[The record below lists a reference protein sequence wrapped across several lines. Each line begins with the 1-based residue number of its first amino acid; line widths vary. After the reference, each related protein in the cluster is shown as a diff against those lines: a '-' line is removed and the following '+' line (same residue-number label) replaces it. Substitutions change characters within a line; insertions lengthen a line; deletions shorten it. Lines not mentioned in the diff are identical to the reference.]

1 MFKKKKEKEKPITFS
16 MESPKSKTHTILRFF
31 NILIFGDRPKIRK
44 TQINRSIHRIFLL

>member
-1 MFKKKKEKEKPITFS
+1 

-44 TQINRSIHRIFLL
+44 TQINRSIHSIFTLMAVLSFGKQVFTLS